1 MKTRILTYILTG
13 VVGMMA
19 IIFSGSCDD
28 SDLVRRVNPNIQIQ
42 EELFVAPIASR
53 QVLNL
58 RSSYPW
64 YAEASDGWI
73 KLLRC
78 RGQALLPDSIV
89 AMLDD
94 NPNMEAREGWIEVRL
109 MDQLSQRIVVK
120 QNGRGSLITL
130 SKSLIYFNV
139 NGGET
144 TLDV

>member
-58 RSSYPW
+58 LP
-64 YAEASDGWI
+64 AILGMLKHLTDG
-73 KLLRC
+73 
-78 RGQALLPDSIV
+78 S
-89 AMLDD
+89 
-94 NPNMEAREGWIEVRL
+94 N
-109 MDQLSQRIVVK
+109 
-120 QNGRGSLITL
+120 
-130 SKSLIYFNV
+130 Y
-139 NGGET
+139 
-144 TLDV
+144 